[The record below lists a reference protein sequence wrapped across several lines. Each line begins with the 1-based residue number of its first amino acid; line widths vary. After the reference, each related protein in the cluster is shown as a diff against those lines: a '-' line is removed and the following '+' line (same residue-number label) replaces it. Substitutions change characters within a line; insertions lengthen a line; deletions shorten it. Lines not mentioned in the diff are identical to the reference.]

1 MVMVEGALRLAEPSV
16 GLGGFGGGALASPKA
31 LEPPKREPMVE
42 ASLFLGGEA
51 MVEAPPGA
59 AEPKGTGGRSGS
71 KSTTTAS
78 MWRTKSGR
86 VSVGAPENVSKRQLV
101 AQELMEGSLHVSTWV
116 AEKMSSAGPK
126 RRGEESGGWL
136 KSARQC

>member
-1 MVMVEGALRLAEPSV
+1 MAVVEGALCFAEPLV
-16 GLGGFGGGALASPKA
+16 GLGGSGGGALASPKA
-31 LEPPKREPMVE
+31 REPPKREPTAE
-42 ASLFLGGEA
+42 ASVFLGGEA

-59 AEPKGTGGRSGS
+59 LEPDGTGGRSGS
-71 KSTTTAS
+71 RSTTTAS

-86 VSVGAPENVSKRQLV
+86 VSVGAHAKVQKQQSV
-101 AQELMEGSLHVSTWV
+101 AQELVEGGRQVSTWA

-126 RRGEESGGWL
+126 RRCEESAEEL